1 MDRTESS
8 GRAPCKDE
16 RVGTESDKGQQADD
30 PRVVII
36 GRPGCH
42 LCEEAERVV
51 ASVCGERGLRYQ
63 VRSIEDD
70 PRLADEFAEYIP
82 VTLVDGRRHDFYRV
96 DPTRLAAA
104 LDR

>member
-1 MDRTESS
+1 MES
-8 GRAPCKDE
+8 
-16 RVGTESDKGQQADD
+16 GTAQQARE

-51 ASVCGERGLRYQ
+51 AAVCAERDLDYQ

>member
-1 MDRTESS
+1 MDTEPDA
-8 GRAPCKDE
+8 GQKAPE
-16 RVGTESDKGQQADD
+16 LGEPGELRE

-42 LCEEAERVV
+42 LCDEAEHIV
-51 ASVCGERGLRYQ
+51 AAVCGERGLDYW
-63 VRSIEDD
+63 VLSIEDD

-96 DPTRLAAA
+96 DPTRLAEA

>member
-1 MDRTESS
+1 MDTES
-8 GRAPCKDE
+8 GA
-16 RVGTESDKGQQADD
+16 GQETPKPGELRE

-51 ASVCGERGLRYQ
+51 AAVCAERGLGYR
-63 VRSIEDD
+63 VVSIEDD

-82 VTLVDGRRHDFYRV
+82 VTLVDGRRHDFFRV
-96 DPTRLAAA
+96 DPVRLGEV